1 MAVVDPFADVVPQ
14 TDLTVTVPKP
24 EAQPDAF
31 ANVVALS
38 DDPFANVTESVE
50 GTSTLDQLSYG
61 FDKVASAT
69 GNLSILLQSMYPIG
83 EIRADLVEPT
93 EDNPFQMI
101 DFSILPAFDDTAID
115 KMYGAPFSEMSFEQR
130 VDFLKQR
137 REEEIA
143 ADNEAVIAAGETDTL
158 AANLGGL
165 GGAVLDPALAL
176 IPMGAAY
183 KTMAAVGG
191 LIGIGSDVLSQAVED
206 PTLET
211 YDPTQTA
218 VVGGVSAI
226 AAPAVGFALRKSG
239 EKISKLNQ
247 LRKTKKE
254 AKQIKKADNAIDEL
268 NTIAAR
274 GVTEGVKKADI
285 PAYVRQQSGLT
296 EGEVAELVGQSTKP
310 FQIPTRKEAKQ
321 IASIQEF
328 QADPITTPLKKSSI
342 ADWLGVMHSS
352 LKKVSPK
359 LAIKLREFETR
370 QHLRAAN
377 GLEIIEPFS
386 RQFGKLSKSV
396 QRQASL
402 YLNNGDFDAAR
413 NLFTKYNPE
422 LVSSFKAVDDYLQN
436 TYGELVKYGYN
447 VTKIPNYFPRVVK
460 DLDQLQTKLSGK
472 QLSEVQKVWK
482 QKSKQLG
489 RALSDN
495 EKRLII
501 SEMIQGRKVSF
512 TKDGKKIIITPGARG
527 SGAPSSTKQRMLGQ
541 LDERLLDEYE
551 DPISALHHY
560 VKQTS
565 HDMERRRFFGTGRSN
580 RAATEINTDES
591 IDNLVLEELNAGR
604 LNYGDLDRVS
614 HLLKIRFGAGEKAA
628 HGVLQDIRNINYMTT
643 IGDPLATLTQIGDL
657 GVAAYYN
664 GIGNTIRAL
673 IGKKDITIKQLGLED
688 VIAAE
693 MMSSRRLTSR
703 VLDTLLKGTGFK
715 AIDRLGKETLING
728 SLRKAQQ
735 MSKSAKGIEQLRKK
749 YGEVYGDEFDL
760 FVNDLRAGTIS
771 DNVKMYVFN
780 ELANVQPITLSEMPV
795 KYLESPTGRVFYQ
808 LKSYV
813 IKQLD
818 LVKNDIITAD
828 IPLKDKVAKGM
839 VYAAIVPT
847 TNVATGE
854 LKDAFLKRN
863 EPLDVDSFT
872 DKYIENVAKFLM
884 VSEYTYNTAVEQGKA
899 GEALKDTVLGGW
911 GVLAD
916 NVTAVSQDFKQM
928 YEGTL
933 DLESSKVMARAPAF
947 GRFWYNYIGGGL
959 EKYEAKKFQEDY
971 GFDKNALDE
980 YGLTPKQRKD
990 YGL

>member
-14 TDLTVTVPKP
+14 TDINVTVPKP

-31 ANVVALS
+31 ANVVAPS
-38 DDPFANVTESVE
+38 DDPFANVTESVKS
-50 GTSTLDQLSYG
+50 TSTLDQLSYG
-61 FDKVASAT
+61 FDQMANAT

-101 DFSILPAFDDTAID
+101 DFSLRSADE
-115 KMYGAPFSEMSFEQR
+115 MYGAPFSDMSFEQR

-137 REEEIA
+137 REAEIA
-143 ADNEAVIAAGETDTL
+143 ADNEDVIAAGETDTI
-158 AANLGGL
+158 AANIGGL

-191 LIGIGSDVLSQAVED
+191 LIGISSDVLSQAVDD
-206 PTLET
+206 PTLES
-211 YDPTQTA
+211 YDPVQTG
-218 VVGGVSAI
+218 VVGGISAI
-226 AAPAVGFALRKSG
+226 AAPALGFTLRKGG
-239 EKISKLNQ
+239 EQISRINQ
-247 LRKTKKE
+247 ARRTKKE
-254 AKQIKKADNAIDEL
+254 AKQIQKADNAVDEL

-274 GVTEGVKKADI
+274 GVNEGVKKADI
-285 PAYVRQQSGLT
+285 PAYVREQSGLT
-296 EGEVAELVGQSTKP
+296 EGEVATLIGQSTKP
-310 FQIPTRKEAKQ
+310 FKIPTRKEAKQ
-321 IASIQEF
+321 VANIEAF
-328 QADPITTPLKKSSI
+328 QADPITAPLKKSSI
-342 ADWLGVMHSS
+342 ADWLGVMHTN

-377 GLEIIEPFS
+377 GLKIIEPFS
-386 RQFGKLSKSV
+386 RQFKKLSKPV

-413 NLFTKYNPE
+413 NLFTKYNPD
-422 LVSSFKAVDDYLQN
+422 LVKAFNDVDDYLQK

-460 DLDQLQTKLSGK
+460 DLDKLQAKLSGK

-527 SGAPSSTKQRMLGQ
+527 SSAPSSTKQRMLGQ
-541 LDERLLDEYE
+541 LDDRLLDEYE
-551 DPISALHHY
+551 DPISALHQY

-565 HDMERRRFFGTGRSN
+565 HDMERRWFFGAGRSN
-580 RAATEINTDES
+580 RGATEINTEES
-591 IDNLVLEELNAGR
+591 IDNLILEELNAGR
-604 LNYGDLDRVS
+604 LDYKDLDRVG
-614 HLLKIRFGAGEKAA
+614 HLLKIRFGSGEKAA
-628 HGVLQDIRNINYMTT
+628 HGVLQDIRNVNYATT
-643 IGDPLATLTQIGDL
+643 IGDPIATLTQIGDL

-664 GIGNTIRAL
+664 GIGNTLRAL
-673 IGKKDITIKQLGLED
+673 LGRKNITIKDLGLED

-693 MMSSRRLTSR
+693 MMSSRRLSAR

-728 SLRKAQQ
+728 SLRKAQK
-735 MSKSAKGIEQLRKK
+735 MAKSDKGIAQLRKK
-749 YGEVYGDEFDL
+749 YGEVYGDEFNS

-780 ELANVQPITLSEMPV
+780 ELSDVQPITLSEMPV
-795 KYLESPTGRVFYQ
+795 KYLESPTGRVLYQ
-808 LKSYV
+808 LKSYM

-818 LVKNDIITAD
+818 LIRNDILNA
-828 IPLKDKVAKGM
+828 PLKEAVPKAM
-839 VYAAIVPT
+839 MYAAIVPT
-847 TNVATGE
+847 TNVATGQ
-854 LKDAFLKRN
+854 LKDAFLKRD
-863 EPLDVDSFT
+863 EPLTVDSFT
-872 DKYIENVAKFLM
+872 DKYIENVAKFAM

-916 NVTAVSQDFKQM
+916 NVTAASQDFKQM

-933 DLESSKVMARAPAF
+933 DFESSKVMARAPAF
-947 GRFWYNYIGGGL
+947 GRLWYNYIGGGL

-971 GFDKNALDE
+971 GFGKDTLDE
-980 YGLTPKQRKD
+980 YGLTPQQRKD